1 MIPPASGVGF
11 VASRSTRKGVL
22 MVGTDPRD
30 ERALL
35 VVARGQNS
43 LLEAVREF
51 FAEFGGVDV
60 IEDRR
65 GGPSLLPRGD
75 REDTPSFA

>member
-1 MIPPASGVGF
+1 MAGS
-11 VASRSTRKGVL
+11 
-22 MVGTDPRD
+22 DPRD

-35 VVARGQNS
+35 VVARGQS
-43 LLEAVREF
+43 TLLETLREF
-51 FAEFGGVDV
+51 FAEFGWVDV

-65 GGPSLLPRGD
+65 QGPSLLPRGD

>member
-1 MIPPASGVGF
+1 MADRD
-11 VASRSTRKGVL
+11 AQ
-22 MVGTDPRD
+22 D

-35 VVARGQNS
+35 VVARNQNG
-43 LLEAVREF
+43 LLEAVREL
-51 FAEFGGVDV
+51 FAEIGWVNV

-65 GGPSLLPRGD
+65 QGPGLLPRTD

>member
-1 MIPPASGVGF
+1 MA
-11 VASRSTRKGVL
+11 
-22 MVGTDPRD
+22 GTDPRD

-35 VVARGQNS
+35 VVARGQSS
-43 LLEAVREF
+43 LLEAVREV
-51 FAEFGGVDV
+51 FAEIGWVDV

-65 GGPSLLPRGD
+65 QGPSLLPRTD

>member
-1 MIPPASGVGF
+1 MA
-11 VASRSTRKGVL
+11 
-22 MVGTDPRD
+22 GTDPRD

-51 FAEFGGVDV
+51 FAEFGWVDV

-65 GGPSLLPRGD
+65 QGPSLLPRAD
-75 REDTPSFA
+75 SEDTHSFA

>member
-1 MIPPASGVGF
+1 MA
-11 VASRSTRKGVL
+11 
-22 MVGTDPRD
+22 GTDPQD

-51 FAEFGGVDV
+51 FAEFGWVDV

-65 GGPSLLPRGD
+65 GGSSLLPRTD
-75 REDTPSFA
+75 RED

>member
-1 MIPPASGVGF
+1 MAGNE
-11 VASRSTRKGVL
+11 SRE
-22 MVGTDPRD
+22 

-35 VVARGQNS
+35 VVARGQSS

-51 FAEFGGVDV
+51 CAEFGWVDV

-65 GGPSLLPRGD
+65 EGPSLLPRAD
-75 REDTPSFA
+75 RENTPSPA

>member
-1 MIPPASGVGF
+1 MA
-11 VASRSTRKGVL
+11 
-22 MVGTDPRD
+22 GTDPRD

-51 FAEFGGVDV
+51 FAEFGWVDTTTCA
-60 IEDRR
+60 
-65 GGPSLLPRGD
+65 G
-75 REDTPSFA
+75 

>member
-1 MIPPASGVGF
+1 MAGN
-11 VASRSTRKGVL
+11 
-22 MVGTDPRD
+22 DPRD

-43 LLEAVREF
+43 LLEAVREL
-51 FAEFGGVDV
+51 FAEFGWVDV

-65 GGPSLLPRGD
+65 QGPRCSPP
-75 REDTPSFA
+75 EP